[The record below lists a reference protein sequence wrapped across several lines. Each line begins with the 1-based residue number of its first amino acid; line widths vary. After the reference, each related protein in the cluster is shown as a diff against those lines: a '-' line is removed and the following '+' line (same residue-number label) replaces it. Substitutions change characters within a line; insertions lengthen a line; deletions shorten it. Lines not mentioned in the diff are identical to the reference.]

1 MRDLTTFE
9 GIAIAALAV
18 LVGLMLSR
26 PGVKREQL
34 ALYLGSGCLFE
45 IAPTIFCGIVITCIH
60 YITFAPN
67 AGLRTDIE
75 FINAMFYGEVF
86 INGVFS
92 ILPMVIAAF
101 MLGKSAGVGFISTV
115 ALGYYTYWLAM
126 M

>member
-1 MRDLTTFE
+1 MNAQTILLSVLTILIFLMFMR
-9 GIAIAALAV
+9 
-18 LVGLMLSR
+18 S
-26 PGVKREQL
+26 GVSTDDL

-115 ALGYYTYWLAM
+115 ALGYYTYYLACM
-126 M
+126 

>member
-1 MRDLTTFE
+1 MNAQTILLSVLTILIFLMFMR
-9 GIAIAALAV
+9 
-18 LVGLMLSR
+18 S
-26 PGVKREQL
+26 GVSTDDL

-92 ILPMVIAAF
+92 ILPMVMAAF